1 MPGWLGFVWPRSKRT
16 VGRLPGQNTAPSQP
30 SHIDSYANKYDVA
43 PYHARMSNRA
53 LDRIDRHIAST
64 MQRIGIPALRYSL
77 AVIFIWFGILKP
89 LGISPAEDLL
99 LKTVDWLP
107 LFNPSTWLHIIGWW
121 EVAIGITFLSQKTVR
136 IAIALLALQMV
147 GTFMPLVILSNITFQ
162 PGRIPYAPTLEG
174 QYIIK
179 NLLIISAALAIGGT
193 ARRIN

>member
-1 MPGWLGFVWPRSKRT
+1 
-16 VGRLPGQNTAPSQP
+16 
-30 SHIDSYANKYDVA
+30 
-43 PYHARMSNRA
+43 
-53 LDRIDRHIAST
+53 